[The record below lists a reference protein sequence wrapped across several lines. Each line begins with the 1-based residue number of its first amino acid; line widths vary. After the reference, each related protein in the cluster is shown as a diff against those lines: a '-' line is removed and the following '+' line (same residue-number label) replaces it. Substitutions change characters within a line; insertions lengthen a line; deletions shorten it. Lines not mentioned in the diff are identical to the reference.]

1 MKPIL
6 YSVLPRP
13 PHPTRDGLA
22 IRNYHLLA
30 GLARE
35 FRVRAAALVPPH
47 LRGSGGYPPG
57 VEVEE
62 VRQPARRARQAA
74 ALAESVFSKEAY
86 PALLYRSRALLSLLS
101 RWTARER
108 PAWIVAHS
116 YHVAPAAL
124 CAGAPAWVDFHNV
137 DSEIW
142 RRMGERAAGPLRA
155 FLRWQAPRVA
165 RLERDVLRR
174 AAGASCVSERDARA
188 LCSEGGAPPLVVT
201 NGVDLTRYVFRAEPS
216 SEELVFFVGD
226 LTWPP
231 NLEGIRWFLS
241 EVWPILAR
249 MRPSAKVEVLGR
261 GEGSLRGLSRQGPP
275 GLSFLGE
282 GEDTRPLWRR
292 AAVAIVPVLTGGG
305 TRLKI
310 LEAAACG
317 VPVVATPVGA
327 EGLDFAA
334 GREIALASGASEFA
348 AAIARLLAEPGARRL
363 QAAAGR
369 QRVEGQYGW
378 EAIGRRFAEMLRVR
392 TAGA

>member
-1 MKPIL
+1 MKPIV

-30 GLARE
+30 GLAQE
-35 FRVRAAALVPPH
+35 FRVRTAALVPPH
-47 LRGSGGYPPG
+47 LRGSGEYPPG

-62 VRQPARRARQAA
+62 VRQSGRRARQIA
-74 ALAESVFSKEAY
+74 ALARSVFSREAY
-86 PALLYRSRALLSLLS
+86 PALLYRSRELLAQLS
-101 RWTARER
+101 RWTAEEK

-116 YHVAPAAL
+116 YHVAPAASS
-124 CAGAPAWVDFHNV
+124 AGAPAWVDFHNV

-155 FLRWQAPRVA
+155 FLRWQGPRVA
-165 RLERDVLRR
+165 HLERDILRR

-188 LCSEGGAPPLVVT
+188 LSSEGGEPPLVVS
-201 NGVDLTRYVFRAEPS
+201 NGVDLTRYVFRPEPS
-216 SEELVFFVGD
+216 LEALVFFVGD

-231 NLEGIRWFLS
+231 NLEGVRWFLS
-241 EVWPILAR
+241 EVWPILSRLRPQAR
-249 MRPSAKVEVLGR
+249 VEVLGR
-261 GEGSLRGLSRQGPP
+261 GAGPLRALARNGPP
-275 GLSFLGE
+275 GFSLLGE
-282 GEDTRPLWRR
+282 GADTRPLWRR
-292 AAVAIVPVLTGGG
+292 AAVAIVPLLTGGG

-327 EGLDFAA
+327 EGLDFEA
-334 GREIALASGASEFA
+334 GREIAIASGAPEFA
-348 AAIARLLAEPGARRL
+348 AAIEGLLAEPDARRA
-363 QAAAGR
+363 QAAAAR
-369 QRVEGQYGW
+369 RRVESQYGW
-378 EAIGRRFAEMLRVR
+378 EAIGRRFAGMLRVR